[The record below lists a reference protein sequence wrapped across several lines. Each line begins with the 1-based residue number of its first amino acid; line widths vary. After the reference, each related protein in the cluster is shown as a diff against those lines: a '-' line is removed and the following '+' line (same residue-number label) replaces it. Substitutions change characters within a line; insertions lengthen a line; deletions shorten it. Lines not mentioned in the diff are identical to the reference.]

1 MRSAMGEQRSCRL
14 CHGHDLSEAL
24 LLDRMP
30 LSHHLRCHAS
40 EPDPRFS
47 LRFEI
52 CKGCGLFQIVD
63 PVPAALIY
71 GEADTYTTG
80 FQKPRHLDD
89 LITTALACA
98 DPGRA
103 LDVGC
108 NDGALMEAL
117 KRHGYGFVA
126 GVEPNAAAAALAV
139 KAGHMV
145 YRDFLSPAL
154 AERIVA
160 ERGVFDV
167 LYLRHV
173 AEHIGE
179 LASFFAAL
187 RRLLGEG
194 GLLVIELPEV
204 EAGFARGNPA
214 ILWEEHVSYFTEP
227 LAAYLLALYGF
238 RILERRRYAFGGGSI
253 AFVARKEG
261 SADTPPTPPR
271 PAAAIRLARRFV
283 TGVGRYRRALRTTL
297 KAARA
302 AGYKVA
308 IYGAAPRSA
317 AVVGACKIGTALD
330 LVIDDR
336 SDIQGRLLP
345 GTERPIRSLA
355 EAATEVG
362 GPLLCLLGVGAEN
375 EFKVRAR
382 MAAHLQAPPLCISL
396 FPPRDTLA
404 SVAAVTAVIA
414 GGVGTRGG

>member
-1 MRSAMGEQRSCRL
+1 MGEPRSCRL
-14 CHGHDLSEAL
+14 CQGQDLSEAL
-24 LLDRMP
+24 LLERMP
-30 LSHHLRCHAS
+30 VSHHLRRHAS

-52 CKGCGLFQIVD
+52 CESCGLFQIVD
-63 PVPAALIY
+63 PVPPELIY
-71 GEADTYTTG
+71 AEADTYTTG

-89 LITTALACA
+89 LITTAIACD

-108 NDGALMEAL
+108 NDGALMAAL

-126 GVEPNAAAAALAV
+126 GVEPNGAAAALAA
-139 KAGHMV
+139 KAGHVV

-160 ERGVFDV
+160 EHGVFDA

-187 RRLLGEG
+187 RRLLREG

-227 LAAYLLALYGF
+227 LAVYLLARYGF
-238 RILERRRYAFGGGSI
+238 RVLERRRYAFGGGSL
-253 AFVARKEG
+253 AFVARKEALHG
-261 SADTPPTPPR
+261 TPPPLPR
-271 PAAAIRLARRFV
+271 PAPAIRLARRFV
-283 TGVGRYRRALRTTL
+283 AGVARYRRTLGTVL
-297 KAARA
+297 KAAGA

-317 AVVGACKIGTALD
+317 AVVNSCNIGEALD

-345 GTERPIRSLA
+345 GTDRPICSLA
-355 EAATEVG
+355 EAAAGIG

-375 EFKVRAR
+375 EFKVQAR

-404 SVAAVTAVIA
+404 SAAAAAAVIA
-414 GGVGTRGG
+414 A